1 MDAVFTA
8 FGIVPDFLVVC
19 NFGIIFATS
28 KFDVN
33 LIFLPFLD
41 FLNQFLTFLTY
52 TLKVTKAEQGCPPVM
67 ECFH

>member
-19 NFGIIFATS
+19 NFGIIFAPS

-41 FLNQFLTFLTY
+41 F
-52 TLKVTKAEQGCPPVM
+52 
-67 ECFH
+67 